1 MRALRNF
8 AIIAAI
14 AAVVDFAP
22 GGGNAAT
29 AVLSALLIA
38 FLATLAVA
46 GQQLY
51 RENRMT
57 VDGLVE
63 RDRAIVYGAVGLIVL
78 MVAAAHRMLMTGTGT
93 FAWVALL
100 AASIVVIARIWVR
113 ANSY

>member
-29 AVLSALLIA
+29 AVLTALLLA
-38 FLATLAVA
+38 FLASLALA
-46 GQQLY
+46 GAQLY

-57 VDGLVE
+57 IDGLNE
-63 RDRAIVYGAVGLIVL
+63 RDRVVVYAAAGLIVL
-78 MVAAAHRMLMTGTGT
+78 MVAAAHRMLLTGGGT
-93 FAWVALL
+93 LAWIALL
-100 AASIVVIARIWVR
+100 VGAIVVIARIWVR

>member
-8 AIIAAI
+8 AIIAAL

-29 AVLSALLIA
+29 AVLTALLLA
-38 FLATLAVA
+38 FLATLGVA
-46 GQQLY
+46 GAQLY

-57 VDGLVE
+57 IDGLVE
-63 RDRAIVYGAVGLIVL
+63 RDRAIVYVAVGVIVL
-78 MVAAAHRMLMTGTGT
+78 MVAAAHRMLLTGGGT
-93 FAWVALL
+93 LAWVGLL
-100 AASIVVIARIWVR
+100 TASVVVIARIWVR

>member
-8 AIIAAI
+8 AIIAAL

-29 AVLSALLIA
+29 AVLTALLIA

-51 RENRMT
+51 RENRMA
-57 VDGLVE
+57 VDGLSE
-63 RDRAIVYGAVGLIVL
+63 RDRAIVYAGVGVIVL
-78 MVAAAHRMLMTGTGT
+78 MVAAAHRMLLTGGGT
-93 FAWVALL
+93 LAWIALL
-100 AASIVVIARIWVR
+100 AGSIVVIARIWVR